1 MRWTQRV
8 VPPFWLLLALI
19 ASGVLH
25 HFLPIAKLFE
35 PPVTWLGVAPL
46 GVGMVLIAKGFGAFR
61 RAGTPVVP
69 FSRSTTL
76 VTSGVYRLTRNP
88 MYLGLTLM
96 LAGSAW
102 MQGSI
107 GAFAPLPLLVWI
119 LQSSFIRAEER
130 LLEEIFGG
138 EYLRYKSAV
147 CRWL

>member
-19 ASGVLH
+19 ASAVLDH
-25 HFLPIAKLFE
+25 ALPIAKLLD
-35 PPVTWLGVAPL
+35 PHVIWLGLVPL
-46 GVGMVLIAKGFGAFR
+46 GVGMLLTYKGFGAFR

-69 FSRSTTL
+69 FRRSTKL

-88 MYLGLTLM
+88 MYLGLTLI

-102 MQGSI
+102 MRGSV
-107 GAFAPLPLLVWI
+107 GAFVPLPLLVWI
-119 LQSSFIRAEER
+119 LQSSFIRTEER

-138 EYLRYKSAV
+138 EYLSYKSAV
-147 CRWL
+147 RRWL